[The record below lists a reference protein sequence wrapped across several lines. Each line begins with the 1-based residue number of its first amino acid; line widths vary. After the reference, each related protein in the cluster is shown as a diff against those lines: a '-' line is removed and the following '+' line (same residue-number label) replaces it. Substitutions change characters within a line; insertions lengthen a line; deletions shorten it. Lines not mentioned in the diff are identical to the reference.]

1 MLTAVEGARASTS
14 LPGFHPAWLDM
25 ASHFGLQVGKT
36 WKRRLLTDQ
45 NYMLSALAL
54 GAVRKEHRG
63 LRLEAVSPPAVAL
76 EVWSL
81 SGKI

>member
-1 MLTAVEGARASTS
+1 MDFTLQELTMFSYAVEIPFFQAGLLTAIEGARASSS

-54 GAVRKEHRG
+54 GAV
-63 LRLEAVSPPAVAL
+63 
-76 EVWSL
+76 
-81 SGKI
+81 